1 MQCEVMTIFMTLALQ
16 LPCQLKPN
24 PESRG
29 PLFISGRAR
38 YRCSVKAP
46 FDLCVVVDDDPDIA
60 LAARLALRDLFERVE
75 TLNAPGELLKLLKEE
90 SPDAILLDLNFE
102 RGATDGREGLSFL
115 GKAMEI
121 DPDAAIVIITAH
133 GAVSIAVEA
142 IKAGASDFV
151 AKPWSNER
159 LAATVRSAAA
169 LRRSRMEAETER
181 GRASELAPSTD
192 TPLLGQSDAMQRVR
206 TLIDR
211 AAPTDANVLIL
222 GENGTGKE
230 IVARE
235 IHRLSRRSGHPMVS
249 VDLGATAETLFES
262 ELFGHVKGAFTGAD
276 SDRMG
281 RLKAADRST
290 LFLDEI
296 GNLPLHLQPKLLT
309 ALEQREVVPV
319 GSNKPIP
326 IDVRVVAATNVSVD
340 KLSDEKRFR
349 QDLLFRLNTI
359 EIELPPLRERR
370 EDIPVL
376 LEHYLGL
383 YARKYDKPQ
392 RELPPHVL
400 EALLRHDWPGN
411 VRALRH
417 ASERAVIMAEGQA
430 YRIEDFPLP
439 SRSSAP
445 LAIAS
450 ETLNLDQLEKQMI
463 ERALLMHHF
472 SVSLAASELGLSRG
486 ALYRRM
492 EKHGL

>member
-1 MQCEVMTIFMTLALQ
+1 VEPPFSLA
-16 LPCQLKPN
+16 
-24 PESRG
+24 
-29 PLFISGRAR
+29 
-38 YRCSVKAP
+38 
-46 FDLCVVVDDDPDIA
+46 VVVDDDPDIA

-75 TLNAPGELLKLLKEE
+75 TLSSPANLLPLLRDE
-90 SPDAILLDLNFE
+90 SPDAILLDLNFQ

-115 GKAMEI
+115 SQIMEQ
-121 DPDAAIVIITAH
+121 DPDSAVVIITAH
-133 GAVSIAVEA
+133 GAVSVAVEA

-159 LAATVRSAAA
+159 LAATIRSAAA
-169 LRRSRMEAETER
+169 LRRSRIDARTER
-181 GRASELAPSTD
+181 GRASELAPSSE
-192 TPLLGQSDAMQRVR
+192 TPLLGQSEAMQRVR

-235 IHRLSRRSGHPMVS
+235 IHRLSRRNEHPMVS
-249 VDLGATAETLFES
+249 VDLGATTETLFES
-262 ELFGHVKGAFTGAD
+262 ELFGHVKGAFTGAEA
-276 SDRMG
+276 DRMG

-319 GSNKPIP
+319 GANKSVP
-326 IDVRVVAATNVSVD
+326 IDVRVVAATNASAEA
-340 KLSDEKRFR
+340 LADEKRFR

-359 EIELPPLRERR
+359 EISLPALRERR
-370 EDIPVL
+370 EDIPTL
-376 LEHYLGL
+376 LDHYLGL

-400 EALLRHDWPGN
+400 DILVRHDWPGN

-417 ASERAVIMAEGQA
+417 AAERAVIMADGDR
-430 YRIEDFPLP
+430 YRPEDFPLP
-439 SRSSAP
+439 QRSEAAAMSV
-445 LAIAS
+445 LS
-450 ETLNLDQLEKQMI
+450 DNLNLDQLEKQMI
-463 ERALLMHHF
+463 ERALRMHHF
-472 SVSLAASELGLSRG
+472 NVSLAASELGLSRG

>member
-1 MQCEVMTIFMTLALQ
+1 M
-16 LPCQLKPN
+16 
-24 PESRG
+24 R
-29 PLFISGRAR
+29 
-38 YRCSVKAP
+38 AP

-75 TLNAPGELLKLLKEE
+75 TLSSPVELLTRLKSE

-115 GKAMEI
+115 GLIMEQ
-121 DPDAAIVIITAH
+121 DPDAAVVIITAH

-169 LRRSRMEAETER
+169 LRRSRLDASTER
-181 GRASELAPSTD
+181 GRASELAPSSD
-192 TPLLGQSDAMQRVR
+192 TPLIGESTAMERVR
-206 TLIDR
+206 TLVAR

-235 IHRLSRRSGHPMVS
+235 IHRQSRRAEHPMIS
-249 VDLGATAETLFES
+249 IDLGATSETLFES
-262 ELFGHVKGAFTGAD
+262 ELFGHVKGAFTGAEGA
-276 SDRMG
+276 RIG
-281 RLKAADRST
+281 RLKAADHST

-309 ALEQREVVPV
+309 ALEQREVVPL
-319 GSNKPIP
+319 GANKPIP
-326 IDVRVVAATNVSVD
+326 IDVRVVAATNMSMEQLAD
-340 KLSDEKRFR
+340 AKRFR

-370 EDIPVL
+370 EDIPL
-376 LEHYLGL
+376 LLDHYLGL

-392 RELPPHVL
+392 RELPPMVL
-400 EALLRHDWPGN
+400 QALIRHDWPGN

-417 ASERAVIMAEGQA
+417 AAERAVIMADGDH
-430 YRIEDFPLP
+430 YRMEDFPLP
-439 SRSSAP
+439 QRSEA
-445 LAIAS
+445 AS
-450 ETLNLDQLEKQMI
+450 LSIVGDTLNLDQLERQMI
-463 ERALLMHHF
+463 ERALRMHHF
-472 SVSLAASELGLSRG
+472 NVSLAASELGLSRG

>member
-1 MQCEVMTIFMTLALQ
+1 
-16 LPCQLKPN
+16 
-24 PESRG
+24 
-29 PLFISGRAR
+29 
-38 YRCSVKAP
+38 
-46 FDLCVVVDDDPDIA
+46 VVVDDDPDIA
-60 LAARLALRDLFERVE
+60 LAAQLALRDLFERVE
-75 TLNAPGELLKLLKEE
+75 PLSAPADLLKFLKSE

-115 GKAMEI
+115 GKVMQI
-121 DPDAAIVIITAH
+121 DPDAAVVIITAH
-133 GAVSIAVEA
+133 GAVSVAVEA
-142 IKAGASDFV
+142 LKAGASDFV

-169 LRRSRMEAETER
+169 LRRSRIDAQTER
-181 GRASELAPSTD
+181 GRASELATSTD
-192 TPLLGQSDAMQRVR
+192 TPLLGESSAMKRVR
-206 TLIDR
+206 ALIER

-235 IHRLSRRSGHPMVS
+235 IHRRSHRGGHPMIS

-262 ELFGHVKGAFTGAD
+262 ELFGHVKGAFTGAEG
-276 SDRMG
+276 DRMG

-319 GSNKPIP
+319 GANKPIP
-326 IDVRVVAATNVSVD
+326 IDVRVVAATNVAMD
-340 KLSDEKRFR
+340 KLADEKRFR

-370 EDIPVL
+370 EDIGL
-376 LEHYLGL
+376 LIDHYLGF
-383 YARKYDKPQ
+383 YARKYDKPE
-392 RELPPHVL
+392 RELPPLVL
-400 EALLRHDWPGN
+400 EALVRHDWPGN

-417 ASERAVIMAEGQA
+417 AAERAVIMADGDT
-430 YRIEDFPLP
+430 YRLDDFPLP
-439 SRSSAP
+439 QRSEA
-445 LAIAS
+445 AS
-450 ETLNLDQLEKQMI
+450 LSIVGDSLNLDQLERQTI
-463 ERALLMHHF
+463 ERALRMHHF
-472 SVSLAASELGLSRG
+472 NVSLAAAELGLSRG

-492 EKHGL
+492 ERHGL

>member
-1 MQCEVMTIFMTLALQ
+1 MTSQFSLA
-16 LPCQLKPN
+16 
-24 PESRG
+24 
-29 PLFISGRAR
+29 
-38 YRCSVKAP
+38 
-46 FDLCVVVDDDPDIA
+46 VVVDDDPDIA
-60 LAARLALRDLFERVE
+60 LAAKLALRDMFERVE
-75 TLNAPGELLKLLKEE
+75 ALSSPGELMALLKDQ

-102 RGATDGREGLSFL
+102 RGATDGREGLALLSEVMD
-115 GKAMEI
+115 AQ
-121 DPDAAIVIITAH
+121 PDAAVVIITAH

-159 LAATVRSAAA
+159 LASTVRSAAA
-169 LRRSRMEAETER
+169 LRHSRINARTER
-181 GRASELAPSTD
+181 GRASALAPSSE
-192 TPLLGQSDAMQRVR
+192 TPLLGDSPAMERVR
-206 TLIDR
+206 ILIER

-235 IHRLSRRSGHPMVS
+235 IHRLSRRSDEPMIS
-249 VDLGATAETLFES
+249 IDLGATSETLFES
-262 ELFGHVKGAFTGAD
+262 ELFGHVKGAFTGAAGE
-276 SDRMG
+276 RIG

-309 ALEQREVVPV
+309 ALEQRQVIPV
-319 GSNKPIP
+319 GANRATP
-326 IDVRVVAATNVSVD
+326 IDVRVVAATNASPD
-340 KLSDEKRFR
+340 QLADEQRFR

-370 EDIPVL
+370 EDIPTL
-376 LEHYLGL
+376 LDHYLGL
-383 YARKYDKPQ
+383 YARKYEKPP
-392 RELPPHVL
+392 RDIPPAVL
-400 EALLRHDWPGN
+400 EMLIEHDWPGN

-417 ASERAVIMAEGQA
+417 AAERAVIMAEGDR
-430 YRIEDFPLP
+430 YRHDDFPLP
-439 SRSSAP
+439 TRSRAAALSA
-445 LAIAS
+445 AS

-463 ERALLMHHF
+463 ERALRMHHF
-472 SVSLAASELGLSRG
+472 NVSLAATELGLSRG